1 MHSPSLRLATLAALW
16 LALFAPACT
25 SQPTGDP
32 AANHLA
38 QSTSPYLLQHAY
50 NPVDWYPWGEEA
62 LAKAQA
68 EDKLIIVSVGYAAC
82 HWCHVMERESFE
94 DTAVAKLMNEHFVS
108 IKVDR
113 EQRPDVDQ
121 IYMNAAYL
129 TSGRGGWPLNAI
141 ALPDGRPVFAA
152 TYFPKEEWMRLLQHF
167 IRTRAEQPEELLRV
181 AGQIVQGIETM
192 DSGTLNPEPP
202 AFAAPD
208 ASQACRSILAK
219 WDFEAGGMAGAPK
232 FPMPA
237 VQRYLLRY
245 HYYTGN
251 DSALQAVTTTLDA
264 MARGGLYD
272 QLGGG
277 FARYAVDD
285 AWKVPHFEK
294 MLYDNAQLV
303 SLYTEAWQLT
313 GRDAYRQVVY
323 ETLGFVARELT
334 DSLGGFY
341 ASLDADSE
349 GSEGAYYVWTEKDI
363 TKTAGHDALAF
374 KTYFNVSP
382 FGNWEGEGKTNI
394 LYRTESLETIAQ
406 RYGYEPAQF
415 ARIVD
420 HVKGQLLEKR
430 EKRERP
436 GLDHKVLAS
445 WNGLMLKAY
454 AQAYQAFGDT
464 SFLEAAL
471 RNAHFLTTAL
481 RQPDGG
487 LYRNWTAGQAEINAF
502 SDDYAFVIDGLIA
515 LYQATFDERWLFT
528 ADSLMQYTLAHF
540 SDDATGMFYY
550 TSDAD
555 DPLITR
561 SREVTDNVIP
571 ASNSVLAQNLF
582 YLGTY
587 LYRQDYLD
595 RAEQMLNNVIVN
607 VREDGPY
614 FAQWA
619 MLLTHEVW
627 PPFEVAIVGEGWDAQ
642 RRELAAAYLPDLLLL
657 GGATEGR
664 LELLQRKLVPG
675 ITRIYVCQDK
685 YCKMPVETVPDAR
698 AQMTR

>member
-1 MHSPSLRLATLAALW
+1 MFPSAFRAILLASLW
-16 LALFAPACT
+16 LGLFLPACT
-25 SQPTGDP
+25 SQPRTEHT
-32 AANHLA
+32 ANQLA
-38 QSTSPYLLQHAY
+38 GSTSPYLLQHAH

-129 TSGRGGWPLNAI
+129 SSGRGGWPLNAI
-141 ALPDGRPVFAA
+141 ALPDGRPIFAA
-152 TYFPKEEWMRLLQHF
+152 TYFPQAEWIRLLEHF
-167 IRTRAEQPEELLRV
+167 IRTRSEQPAELER
-181 AGQIVQGIETM
+181 AATQILQGIKTM
-192 DSGTLNPEPP
+192 DSGTLNPEPA
-202 AFAAPD
+202 AFAEAD
-208 ASQACRSILAK
+208 AEQAYRSIAAK
-219 WDFEAGGMAGAPK
+219 WDFAQGGLQGPPK

-245 HYYTGN
+245 HYYTGA

-264 MARGGLYD
+264 MARGGIYD

-277 FARYAVDD
+277 FARYAVDA

-294 MLYDNAQLV
+294 MLYDNAQLA

-313 GRDAYRQVVY
+313 GNPAYRQVVY

-341 ASLDADSE
+341 SSLDADSE
-349 GSEGAYYVWTEKDI
+349 GMEGAYYVWTEKDI

-382 FGNWEGEGKTNI
+382 FGNWEGEAKTNI
-394 LYRTESLETIAQ
+394 LYRTESLESVGQ
-406 RYGYEPAQF
+406 RLGYEPARL
-415 ARIVD
+415 ARIVE

-430 EKRERP
+430 LKRERP
-436 GLDHKVLAS
+436 GLDDKVLAS

-454 AQAYQAFGDT
+454 AEAYRAFGDS
-464 SFLEAAL
+464 SFLVAAQ
-471 RNAHFLTTAL
+471 RNAHFVTRAL
-481 RQPDGG
+481 RRPDGG
-487 LYRNWTAGQAEINAF
+487 LYRNWKGGQAEINGFA
-502 SDDYAFVIDGLIA
+502 DDYAFVIEGLLA
-515 LYQATFDERWLFT
+515 LYQATFEERWLFT
-528 ADSLMQYTLAHF
+528 ADSLIQYTLAHF
-540 SDDATGMFYY
+540 QDEASGMFYY
-550 TSDAD
+550 TSDID

-571 ASNSVLAQNLF
+571 ASNSVLALDLF

-587 LYRQDYLD
+587 LYQPAYLD
-595 RAEQMLNNVIVN
+595 RAQQMLNNVIVN
-607 VREDGPY
+607 VQEDGPY

-619 MLLTHEVW
+619 TLLMHQVW
-627 PPFEVAIVGEGWDAQ
+627 PPFEVAIVGADWDAR
-642 RRELAAAYLPDLLLL
+642 RRELAAYYHPDVLLL

-664 LELLQRKLVPG
+664 LELLQRRLVPG
-675 ITRIYVCQDK
+675 LTRLYVCQDK
-685 YCKMPVETVPDAR
+685 FCKLPVESVPAAR
-698 AQMTR
+698 QQLER